1 MEDGEEEVEDSVP
14 SFAPNTQVE
23 TKGSDLTCRVSTHHA
38 THHQIVIF
46 YIELYSYL
54 SFYCCIAEYEVEVEG
69 EEQGAVE
76 EEEVDDSVLPGL
88 VLFPAQVETKG
99 SNLTCRVSSHHA
111 THHQIFIL
119 Y

>member
-1 MEDGEEEVEDSVP
+1 MP

-54 SFYCCIAEYEVEVEG
+54 SFYCCFAEYEVEVEG
-69 EEQGAVE
+69 EEQEAVE

-88 VLFPAQVETKG
+88 VLFSTHRWKQKE
-99 SNLTCRVSSHHA
+99 A
-111 THHQIFIL
+111 T
-119 Y
+119 